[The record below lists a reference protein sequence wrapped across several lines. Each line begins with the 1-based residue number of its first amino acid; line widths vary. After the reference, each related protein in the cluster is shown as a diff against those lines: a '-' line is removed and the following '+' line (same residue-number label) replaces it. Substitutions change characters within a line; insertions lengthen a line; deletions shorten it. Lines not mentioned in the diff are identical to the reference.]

1 MHLKGALNS
10 LEKPTGVKKNL
21 ACVRMMNAIFY
32 AHHGVS
38 EAEHKVGAR
47 YEVDAELYF
56 DFNEA
61 GETDKLNK
69 TIDYERVYA
78 KIREMLMSRKFYLI
92 EAVAKRIGDDLMRD
106 FPVLESVRVCV
117 RKRNPPVGGVCDY
130 AEADYSAARS

>member
-1 MHLKGALNS
+1 MQARSRN
-10 LEKPTGVKKNL
+10 
-21 ACVRMMNAIFY
+21 CIRMMNAIFY

-56 DFNEA
+56 DFTEA
-61 GETDKLNK
+61 GHTDKLNK

-78 KIREMLMSRKFYLI
+78 RIKDVLTMKKFYLI
-92 EAVAKRIGDDLMRD
+92 EAVAKKIGDELLQD
-106 FPVLESVRVCV
+106 FPVLESASIRV

-130 AEADYSAARS
+130 AEADYTAERAPEKP